1 MPETINNIDTIIAAN
16 DLGQIAIQTI
26 EYNRL
31 IIADL
36 DKSVLN
42 FVSPEFLK
50 TTQEFII
57 NNLET
62 INNKINLITPQIHKI
77 NIFNQN
83 PICSTPEM
91 GYFSN
96 IYNIYIENANNLW
109 QVRNDRINILNC
121 FNEHHNLMRQT
132 VLSHNQHLENQYLLN
147 RFKIDYLTSSNKL
160 TYPLTDIINLNCKLG
175 LHNSHNII

>member
-96 IYNIYIENANNLW
+96 IYNIYIENANNL
-109 QVRNDRINILNC
+109 
-121 FNEHHNLMRQT
+121 
-132 VLSHNQHLENQYLLN
+132 
-147 RFKIDYLTSSNKL
+147 
-160 TYPLTDIINLNCKLG
+160 
-175 LHNSHNII
+175 